1 MIGVRETDSEIKKRG
16 CAVHR
21 LLSKSSSLCVRE
33 GLPRLPPR
41 LHKPPMLTASFRA
54 LSVTARKS
62 ARLSELKVL
71 ASCTFTLEKSFV
83 GKNWVVLNGVLF
95 SSLKGNVE
103 FEKKELGF
111 TKFKTRVMN
120 KIGLGS
126 FLYQWVLAKIH

>member
-1 MIGVRETDSEIKKRG
+1 
-16 CAVHR
+16 
-21 LLSKSSSLCVRE
+21 
-33 GLPRLPPR
+33 
-41 LHKPPMLTASFRA
+41 MLTASLQA

-120 KIGLGS
+120 KIGLGR